1 MIVVT
6 GASGLV
12 GLHILRELSTSGEP
26 IRALYH
32 TRKPDFLAGT
42 YTPNIECLAIDILDF
57 QQVETAFAGATQ
69 VYHTAAIV
77 SYDPRMRDTMTF
89 INVEGTANVVNAALH
104 FGIQKLVYISSIA
117 TLGDET
123 YPTLI
128 TEKSTKEESKKRSHY
143 SKTKSDAELE
153 VWRGLAEGLHAIILN
168 PSIILGEGDW
178 NRSSTNLFK
187 IAYEEF
193 TYYTQGNTGWVGAVD
208 VAKASVLAMQ
218 SEIAGERFILNAEN
232 LAYKEVFSLMAKA
245 MHRKPPHKEA
255 KPWMTELLWRMQYLK
270 SIITGRQAT
279 ISKETARSA
288 QERKGYS
295 AEKWLNRFPEFRF
308 SPIQEVILHV
318 AKLSNPCF
326 IQSIHSP

>member
-12 GLHILRELSTSGEP
+12 GLHILRELSTSGEF

-42 YTPNIECLAIDILDF
+42 HTTNIECLAIDILDF
-57 QQVETAFAGATQ
+57 QQVEAAFAGATQ
-69 VYHTAAIV
+69 VYHTVAIV

-89 INVEGTANVVNAALH
+89 INVEGTANVINAALH
-104 FGIQKLVYISSIA
+104 CGIQKLVYISSIA
-117 TLGDET
+117 TLGDEI

-143 SKTKSDAELE
+143 AKTKSDAELE
-153 VWRGLAEGLHAIILN
+153 VWRGLAEGLHAVILN

-187 IAYEEF
+187 IVYEEF
-193 TYYTQGNTGWVGAVD
+193 PYYTQGITGWVGAKD

-218 SEIAGERFILNAEN
+218 SHVSGERFILNAEN
-232 LAYKEVFSLMAKA
+232 LAYREVFTIMANA
-245 MHRKPPHKEA
+245 MNKKPPHKEA
-255 KPWMTELLWRMQYLK
+255 KPWMTELIWRLQYLK
-270 SIITGRQAT
+270 SILTGKQAT

-288 QERKGYS
+288 QERKGYN
-295 AEKWLNRFPEFRF
+295 AEKWLKAFPTFTF
-308 SPIQEVILHV
+308 STLQEVIQKGCQHFLT
-318 AKLSNPCF
+318 SNEK
-326 IQSIHSP
+326 